1 MKQVYVMLANGF
13 EEIEALTVVDILR
26 RGDVKTATVSITEEK
41 KVVSSHGIVV
51 EADLCFS
58 EMKEE
63 DAEAIVLPGGMPGTI
78 NLKEKQELM
87 DMLTRRYEKKQLIAA
102 ICAAPGLILGDL
114 GMLEGRNATCY
125 PAIAEYMK
133 GANYQK
139 EEQVVQD
146 EFLITACGMG
156 AAIPF
161 SLKILEVLKG
171 KEVAKQVQESI
182 LYENKN

>member
-13 EEIEALTVVDILR
+13 EEIEALTVVDLLR
-26 RGDVKTATVSITEEK
+26 RGDVKTSMVSITEEK
-41 KVVSSHGIVV
+41 EVVGSHGIAVK
-51 EADLCFS
+51 ADLCFV
-58 EMKEE
+58 EMSKEE
-63 DAEAIVLPGGMPGTI
+63 ASMIVLPGGMPGTKY
-78 NLKEKQELM
+78 LREKQALV
-87 DMLTRRYEKKQLIAA
+87 DMLIKRYEKKEWIAA

-125 PAIAEYMK
+125 PAMAEYMK

-161 SLKILEVLKG
+161 SLKLLEVLKG